1 MMCTVVQERVMALNR
16 GVRNDE
22 SKLTWTPLLV
32 NEVHHPAFLKPTL
45 HSFSVPLSA
54 AVPVV
59 KCFGTNFLILVLD
72 VTSFFCIHKVS
83 MVT

>member
-1 MMCTVVQERVMALNR
+1 MVQEHAMALNH

-22 SKLTWTPLLV
+22 SKLTWTPFLV
-32 NEVHHPAFLKPTL
+32 NHHPAFHKPTL
-45 HSFSVPLSA
+45 VLFFVPLSA

-59 KCFGTNFLILVLD
+59 KCFGTNFLILVLN
-72 VTSFFCIHKVS
+72 VTSFLCSHKVS

>member
-1 MMCTVVQERVMALNR
+1 MALNH

-22 SKLTWTPLLV
+22 SKLTWTPFLV
-32 NEVHHPAFLKPTL
+32 NHHPAFLVL
-45 HSFSVPLSA
+45 FSVPLSA

-59 KCFGTNFLILVLD
+59 KCFGTNFLILVLN
-72 VTSFFCIHKVS
+72 VTSFLCSHKVS